1 MQMFARN
8 ERLISKNSVKR
19 GIEMII
25 VMCLNT
31 LRKVLSHK
39 SGMQ

>member
-8 ERLISKNSVKR
+8 ERLISNSVKR